1 MQKKRIIML
10 GGVKHCG
17 KSTLGKLL
25 AELLGA
31 SFADTDT
38 LLEKLYFEQSGE
50 KASCREIFRQLG
62 EENFRRLE
70 ADAIMG
76 FAASATGKWVAALG
90 GGAVAN
96 QFIPWQKLTVLRVMA
111 DAPEEVIRERI
122 LASGIPPFLGG
133 SIDSFNTAFPQWF
146 ATRRNG
152 CIQWAELIF
161 AASPSASPSENA
173 AALAKAITENR

>member
-96 QFIPWQKLTVLRVMA
+96 QFIPWQQLTVLRVMA

-133 SIDSFNTAFPQWF
+133 SIDISRPN
-146 ATRRNG
+146 
-152 CIQWAELIF
+152 IQKLIDLR
-161 AASPSASPSENA
+161 SYYR
-173 AALAKAITENR
+173 ITGRHPGYKVLNPDDPILHKKEES